1 MTKISVIGSGY
12 VGLTT
17 ALGLVSAGRA
27 IICIDRDE
35 GRVATINRGNSP
47 FYEPEFEENLT
58 ALAMHPELFQA
69 SADHAHISDSDI
81 VFICVG
87 TPTSPEGGIDLADVR
102 DCAEI
107 IGRQISHCTHK
118 PVIVVRSTV
127 VPGTT
132 EEIVLPVLE
141 SSSGK
146 KAGSGFSLAAN
157 PEFLQEGKALK
168 SFREP
173 DKIIIGEYD
182 RAAGDALEQLFTG
195 CEAPVIRTTPAT
207 AEMIKYASNSFLAAK
222 ISFINEIGNICKK
235 AGVDAYEVADAI
247 GLDPRIGR
255 RFLNAGIGF
264 GGSCLPKDLQAL
276 IHRAEDLGYR
286 PSLLRAVFET
296 NTKQALY
303 FMELVRSRLGDL
315 KGKTLAV
322 LGIAFKPGT
331 DDIRQAPALSVI
343 ASLLQDGASVRV
355 YDPLVKESACSEGS
369 GTITWCG
376 STQEAIAGSDGVII
390 TTEWEEFRDARLY
403 AGKTV
408 FDGRRALDPLQA
420 RQTCDYYEGICW

>member
-17 ALGLVSAGRA
+17 ALGLVKAGRE

-35 GRVATINRGNSP
+35 NRVATINGGMSP
-47 FYEPEFEENLT
+47 FYEPEFVENLT
-58 ALAMHPELFQA
+58 ELTRHPELFRA
-69 SADHAHISDSDI
+69 SADYAHITDSDI

-87 TPTSPEGGIDLADVR
+87 TPAADDGGIDLADVR
-102 DCAEI
+102 HCAGI
-107 IGRQISHCTHK
+107 IGRQIAACTQK

-132 EEIVLPVLE
+132 EGVVLPILE
-141 SSSGK
+141 ESSGK
-146 KAGSGFSLAAN
+146 RTGGGFSLAAN
-157 PEFLQEGKALK
+157 PEFLQEGKALR

-182 RAAGDALEQLFTG
+182 RNAGDVLEELYTG
-195 CEAPVIRTTPAT
+195 CDAPVIRTSPSA
-207 AEMIKYASNSFLAAK
+207 AEIIKYASNTFLAAK

-235 AGVDAYEVADAI
+235 AGVDVYDVAGAI

-276 IHRAEDLGYR
+276 IRRAEDLGYS
-286 PSLLRAVFET
+286 PSLLKAIHET
-296 NTKQALY
+296 NIGQSDR
-303 FMELVRSRLGDL
+303 FMDLVRIRLGDL

-331 DDIRQAPALSVI
+331 DDIRQAPALAVI
-343 ASLLQDGASVRV
+343 SGLLNAGATVRV
-355 YDPLVKESACSEGS
+355 YDPLVKQDARFEGS
-369 GTITWCG
+369 EEVTWCSG
-376 STQEAIAGSDGVII
+376 TEDAMKDCDAVII
-390 TTEWEEFRDARLY
+390 TTEWEEFRDPDLY
-403 AGKTV
+403 RGKTV
-408 FDGRRALDPLQA
+408 FDGRRALDPDRA
-420 RQTCDYYEGICW
+420 RQVCSYYEGICW

>member
-17 ALGLVSAGRA
+17 ALGLVGDSRQ
-27 IICIDRDE
+27 IVCIDRDE
-35 GRVATINRGNSP
+35 QRVSIINQGKSP
-47 FYEPEFEENLT
+47 FYEPEFENNLT
-58 ALAMHPELFQA
+58 RFSENPGRFRA
-69 SADHAHISDSDI
+69 STDYSHITDSDI

-87 TPTSPEGGIDLADVR
+87 TPAAENGRIDLTDVHA
-102 DCAEI
+102 CAVMTGQQLAAS
-107 IGRQISHCTHK
+107 GRK

-132 EEIVLPVLE
+132 QEIVLPAIE
-141 SSSGK
+141 KSSGK
-146 KAGSGFSLAAN
+146 KAGTDFSLASN
-157 PEFLQEGKALK
+157 PEFLQEGKALR

-182 RAAGDALEQLFTG
+182 RNAGDVLEDLYRDYH
-195 CEAPVIRTTPAT
+195 APVIRTTTAA

-235 AGVDAYEVADAI
+235 MDVDVYEVADAI

-255 RFLNAGIGF
+255 KFLNAGIGF

-276 IHRAEDLGYR
+276 IHRAEELDYTPL
-286 PSLLRAVFET
+286 LLRSVLDT
-296 NTKQALY
+296 NINQARQLI
-303 FMELVRSRLGDL
+303 ELVHRKSGGLN
-315 KGKTLAV
+315 GKTVTV

-331 DDIRQAPALSVI
+331 DDFRQAPAI
-343 ASLLQDGASVRV
+343 AIINALLADGATVKV
-355 YDPLVKESACSEGS
+355 YDPLVKQGSCFEGS
-369 GTITWCG
+369 QVVVWCDG
-376 STQEAIAGSDGVII
+376 VEEAIDNSDCVII
-390 TTEWEEFRDARLY
+390 ATEWEEFRDPLLY

-408 FDGRRALDPLQA
+408 FDGRRALDPA
-420 RQTCDYYEGICW
+420 RAREVCRYYEGISW